1 MNNFKHF
8 ILILA
13 AFIATACT
21 DSNKAY
27 VRKAVRIMDKEGL
40 FAEGPQW
47 DTAKAEALA
56 AAPATLEEAHR
67 VVEAALKVAGGKHSF
82 LQDAAT
88 VTQNATSEDWPAP
101 QVSFQDDGIAII
113 KLPPFS
119 GNSEEGVKYANAVL
133 DALPADAPLKGAVID
148 LRDNRGGNMY
158 PMIAAVHR
166 FISDEEVIRFRT
178 RKRTQ
183 WVMLDNAV
191 QIAGIARQP
200 HIDCPI
206 AVLTDEWTG
215 SSGEVVLISFRGL
228 EGVRVFGVPTAGPM
242 TITTIPW

>member
-21 DSNKAY
+21 NSNKAY

-88 VTQNATSEDWPAP
+88 VTQNAT
-101 QVSFQDDGIAII
+101 
-113 KLPPFS
+113 
-119 GNSEEGVKYANAVL
+119 
-133 DALPADAPLKGAVID
+133 
-148 LRDNRGGNMY
+148 
-158 PMIAAVHR
+158 
-166 FISDEEVIRFRT
+166 
-178 RKRTQ
+178 
-183 WVMLDNAV
+183 
-191 QIAGIARQP
+191 
-200 HIDCPI
+200 
-206 AVLTDEWTG
+206 
-215 SSGEVVLISFRGL
+215 
-228 EGVRVFGVPTAGPM
+228 
-242 TITTIPW
+242 